1 MSTDFTPGSD
11 NDPAVL
17 RSQIENTRREL
28 GTDVDA
34 LADKVTP
41 NKIVHRQTDKVKG
54 AFGSMKDRI
63 MGSASDAGHHLSGA
77 GDDASDLAHKAA
89 SQATGNPLAVG
100 LIAFGVGWL
109 ASSLIPASSAE
120 KKMAANV
127 KEAAEPLAR
136 EAADAAKQVGEH
148 LKQPLTDAA
157 EAVKESATDA
167 AQNVKS
173 ETSSSAGAVRD
184 EAKHASG
191 GPGTV

>member
-1 MSTDFTPGSD
+1 MSTDFTPGSN
-11 NDPAVL
+11 NDPEAL

-63 MGSASDAGHHLSGA
+63 MGTASDTGKHFSGT

-89 SQATGNPLAVG
+89 AQATGNPLAVG

-120 KKMAANV
+120 KKVAANV

-136 EAADAAKQVGEH
+136 EAAGAAKQVGEN
-148 LKQPLTDAA
+148 LKQPLADAA
-157 EAVKESATDA
+157 EAVKGTATDA

-184 EAKHASG
+184 EAKHSG
-191 GPGTV
+191 GGTGN